1 VRYQDGSYVCTLCG
15 EKVALTTDE
24 PDPLTL
30 MMSSQQGAYR
40 IVLREGV
47 VLHRC
52 TIRRPSDVSARTNS

>member
-15 EKVALTTDE
+15 EKVALATDE

-30 MMSSQQGAYR
+30 EMSSQHGAYR

-47 VLHRC
+47 ELHRC
-52 TIRRPSDVSARTNS
+52 TPRTRADVVVPTPT